1 MTKKKKKKEFKYNKP
16 VKPKWILDQISH
28 LNSIRDE
35 IKDQG
40 RSILYGKGL

>member
-1 MTKKKKKKEFKYNKP
+1 MAKNKTKKKKYKKPYT
-16 VKPKWILDQISH
+16 PKWVLEQYSH
-28 LNSIRDE
+28 MNSIRDE